1 MQLVQRQNTST
12 RRLFGFAGVFCA
24 VFVWTLVSFS
34 QRPMISELRTKG
46 VPVDSVLFITHS
58 QSQVAGRGYPE
69 RLPMANYW
77 EPAQLPDNWDGNR
90 KGFSG
95 YVWYR
100 LEVPQKVRT
109 WHRPTLYVPAAGMN
123 AELWLNGR
131 RVDGAGRMTGQ
142 VSRHFY
148 TPQLMEIP
156 PALLEESNEMYLL
169 VVGYPG
175 YRCGLAPVWLGE
187 HDALFDAWRQRRFW
201 QVEGNAAT
209 IVINLSMA
217 VFVLLMGFRD
227 RTQSAYLWFG
237 ASAVVW
243 AMRNLNYW
251 VTNPIIPDLLFAKL
265 CVSGSAW
272 FVALFAIFSMRF
284 TEAHFPGYRG
294 PRWFKTFA
302 LAYALIATTHFL
314 LAPDYA
320 SANSGFMLLS
330 LIGIGLTLWS
340 VWRLLRLAWTL
351 RTTHLV
357 AVAAGATTYL
367 LLLLNDFSIGTDT
380 SNLGEVFMRQYAA
393 LPLFIAITT
402 TLGSRYRE
410 ALQSSQELAASLQTQ
425 VEQQRKQIQHSFDQL
440 RDAEHEQTRAQER
453 ARVMGDLHDG
463 LGMHL
468 ATALRQVR
476 NPDLPREL
484 LASSLQDCLD
494 ELRVAVDSLDEQER
508 DPLSLLG
515 SLRFRMAPRFESV
528 GMRLEWKVADDLP
541 DLPMLDASG
550 ALHLLR
556 IVQEILGNAL
566 KHSHATLVTLS
577 LTQNNGAAVIAI
589 VDNGRGF
596 DPSTVSQGRGLGH
609 LQTRAAQLG
618 AQLHWLTAPVGAS
631 VKLTLPNADGIR
643 SFSA

>member
-1 MQLVQRQNTST
+1 MQAVQVKTISA
-12 RRLFGFAGVFCA
+12 RRLFGIAGVFCA
-24 VFVWTLVSFS
+24 LFVWALVSYS
-34 QRPMISELRTKG
+34 QRPLLAELQPKG
-46 VPVDSVLFITHS
+46 TSADSAFFITQA
-58 QSQVAGRGYPE
+58 QSQIAGGAYPE
-69 RLPMANYW
+69 QLPKANAW
-77 EPAQLPDNWDGNR
+77 EPTPLPDNWDGNR

-100 LEVPQKVRT
+100 LEVPQSARA
-109 WHRPTLYVPAAGMN
+109 WQRPTVYVPAAGMN
-123 AELWLNGR
+123 AELWLNGH
-131 RVDGAGRMTGQ
+131 RVDGLGRMAGQ

-148 TPQLMEIP
+148 TPQLMKIP
-156 PALLEESNEMYLL
+156 PALLQESNEMYLL
-169 VVGYPG
+169 LVGYPG
-175 YRCGLAPVWLGE
+175 YRSGLAPVWIGE
-187 HDALFDAWRQRRFW
+187 HDAVFDAWRQRRFW

-237 ASAVVW
+237 ASGVVW
-243 AMRNLNYW
+243 ALRNLNYW
-251 VTNPIIPDLLFAKL
+251 VSNPIIPDLLFAKL

-284 TEAHFPGYRG
+284 TETHLPGYRG
-294 PRWFKTFA
+294 SRWLQNFA
-302 LAYALIATTHFL
+302 LTYALLATSHFL

-320 SANSGFMLLS
+320 SANSGFALLS

-340 VWRLLRLAWTL
+340 VWRLLRLAWIL
-351 RTTHLV
+351 RTAHLV

-380 SNLGEVFMRQYAA
+380 RNLGEVFMRQYAA

-402 TLGSRYRE
+402 TLGRRYGE

-440 RDAEHEQTRAQER
+440 RDAEHEQARAQER

-476 NPDLPREL
+476 NPDLPRDL
-484 LASSLQDCLD
+484 LASTLQDCLD

-541 DLPMLDASG
+541 DLPMLDPPG

-566 KHSHATLVTLS
+566 KHSQASVVTLS
-577 LTQNNGAAVIAI
+577 LAHRKGAAVITIA
-589 VDNGRGF
+589 DNGRGF
-596 DPSTVSQGRGLGH
+596 DPSTVRPGRGLGH
-609 LQTRAAQLG
+609 LQSRAAQLG
-618 AQLHWLTAPVGAS
+618 AQLHWLTPPSGTAVQLLLS
-631 VKLTLPNADGIR
+631 NK
-643 SFSA
+643 